1 MLDCSRTVSSASA
14 RTSQTT
20 VYLKLF
26 VDQLIFGSS
35 SYFTENGMS
44 QLFVD
49 QLFLSLSS
57 YLTENT
63 QLLFVD
69 HQLFLRSNL
78 APHREH
84 SVVICRS
91 TVSSV
96 SSHTSL
102 RSVSQL
108 LLVDQPFL
116 WIRFVPHREQSCHN
130 YKGLRERRS

>member
-20 VYLKLF
+20 VYLKLLF

-35 SYFTENGMS
+35 SYFTENGLS
-44 QLFVD
+44 QLFED

-57 YLTENT
+57 YLTENA

-78 APHREH
+78 APYREH

-96 SSHTSL
+96 LSHTSL

-108 LLVDQPFL
+108 LLVDQLFL
-116 WIRFVPHREQSCHN
+116 RIRLVPHREQS
-130 YKGLRERRS
+130 LSQL